1 MTETETVAQDVK
13 ARIEAEVDRLADV
26 LLEVSHDIH
35 AHPEVLFEERH
46 AHDVLTQVLED
57 EGLTVERGAY
67 GLETGFAARAGTEG
81 PLVAVCCE
89 YDALPGIGHAC
100 GHNVIAAAGLGAGLA
115 AAHVAAELGG
125 QVLILGTPGEEGGG
139 GKQLMMDAGAL
150 EGVDAALMVH
160 PAGVDLRTMDTLAIQ
175 RCTVT
180 YTGHAAHAS
189 AAPEKGRNALDAMVL
204 GYVNVAALRQHITP
218 SERVHGIFLESG
230 HAANI
235 VPARTVAQWYV
246 RSPSR
251 DGLAVLRERVETCL
265 RAGAEAAACGIAFD
279 WYDPAY
285 DELIGLDSFDDLYVA
300 NAGRVGRTPLRSGDE
315 GVPSVLG
322 STDMGNVSQVVP
334 SIHPMIAVSPPDIAI
349 HTDDFVRFAGG
360 PEGDAAVL
368 DGAKALACTV
378 ADRWLDP
385 AALTRIQTEFAA
397 RTAHEVPGTS

>member
-1 MTETETVAQDVK
+1 MADTDEVK
-13 ARIEAEVDRLADV
+13 ARIEAEVDRLADT
-26 LLEVSHDIH
+26 LLDVSHSIH

-57 EGLTVERGAY
+57 EGLAVERGAY
-67 GLETGFAARAGTEG
+67 GLETGFAARAGDDG
-81 PLVAVCCE
+81 PLIAVCCE

-115 AAHVAAELGG
+115 AAHVAADLGG
-125 QVLILGTPGEEGGG
+125 RVLILGTPGEEGGG

-150 EGVDAALMVH
+150 DGVEAALMVH

-180 YTGHAAHAS
+180 YSGHAAHAS

-204 GYVNVAALRQHITP
+204 GYVNVAALRQHIAP
-218 SERVHGIFLESG
+218 DERIHGIFLEAG

-246 RSPSR
+246 RSPHR
-251 DGLAVLRERVETCL
+251 EGLAVLRDRVTACL
-265 RAGAEAAACGIAFD
+265 EAGAAAASCEIAFD
-279 WYDPAY
+279 WYEPAY
-285 DELIGLDSFDDLYVA
+285 DELVGLDGFDDLYVA
-300 NAGRVGRTPLRSGDE
+300 NARRVGRTVHRPGDE

-349 HTDDFVRFAGG
+349 HTEDFVRYAGG

-378 ADRWLDP
+378 ADLWLDP
-385 AALTRIQTEFAA
+385 AALPRIRDEF
-397 RTAHEVPGTS
+397 EVRSGGGTSP